1 MKTIPKSALRFMRLQ
16 QVGYEHAQAAFEE
29 DFEIGVLTGRIAC
42 QYKKPYD
49 SGLPSDERAIYYIRL
64 PFDSSKVIVSR
75 HPGIVEWFR
84 KYKGIVDAPIVATAR
99 PKDVKG
105 KIVYTSGINVG
116 LLKYAQGAYIV
127 RIHRMADIDFD
138 TITAEEIEEL
148 GPQLVFV
155 RAAETEISIDADI
168 STAPELPAL

>member
-1 MKTIPKSALRFMRLQ
+1 M
-16 QVGYEHAQAAFEE
+16 
-29 DFEIGVLTGRIAC
+29 
-42 QYKKPYD
+42 
-49 SGLPSDERAIYYIRL
+49 
-64 PFDSSKVIVSR
+64 
-75 HPGIVEWFR
+75 
-84 KYKGIVDAPIVATAR
+84 DAPIVATAR

>member
-1 MKTIPKSALRFMRLQ
+1 MFPAIPELWN
-16 QVGYEHAQAAFEE
+16 G
-29 DFEIGVLTGRIAC
+29 
-42 QYKKPYD
+42 
-49 SGLPSDERAIYYIRL
+49 
-64 PFDSSKVIVSR
+64 FD
-75 HPGIVEWFR
+75 

-148 GPQLVFV
+148 GPQRRVCTG
-155 RAAETEISIDADI
+155 R
-168 STAPELPAL
+168 

>member
-1 MKTIPKSALRFMRLQ
+1 M
-16 QVGYEHAQAAFEE
+16 V
-29 DFEIGVLTGRIAC
+29 
-42 QYKKPYD
+42 
-49 SGLPSDERAIYYIRL
+49 
-64 PFDSSKVIVSR
+64 SKVQR
-75 HPGIVEWFR
+75 HCGCPDCSHSKTKR
-84 KYKGIVDAPIVATAR
+84 CKR
-99 PKDVKG
+99 